1 MSTQYGK
8 LQRLSYSIRI
18 LLYLS
23 RDFLPS
29 ANEPLNH
36 ISPLAKY
43 QFYIIDLPLIWK
55 VCFFCICFIAGSF
68 QKCIFKA
75 ARKPVNHGLNLTA
88 K

>member
-1 MSTQYGK
+1 

-36 ISPLAKY
+36 ISLLAKH
-43 QFYIIDLPLIWK
+43 QFYIIDFPLIWK
-55 VCFFCICFIAGSF
+55 VCFFRICYIAGSSE
-68 QKCIFKA
+68 KCIFNA
-75 ARKPVNHGLNLTA
+75 ARKPVNHGLTLTA